1 MALAPNAT
9 QISVRQVLAKLDAE
23 FADMVSALEN
33 GEFALWL
40 GSGISRKAPSLGNL
54 IENALNYLRSR
65 AIDPATAA
73 KYRPAFEEALALANI
88 DPAAV
93 EVHFPNPLASWPE
106 RDQIINALWNRYS
119 RVLDV
124 RVPGEKSDY
133 ILWNA
138 VDIRSAFANPAPPAG
153 EHLCIA
159 ILILEGAVRTIASAN
174 WDGFIEAAVSRLGG
188 ATAGL
193 LQVVVDPNH
202 LRDAPGRAQLL
213 KFHGCIEHATQDEAG
228 YRKYLT
234 GSHTQIMEWPVAAD
248 FAAMRSAVVNVA
260 MNQKALVL
268 GLSIQDSNLQGVF
281 TLAKQINPWPW
292 PCAPA
297 APAHVFCE
305 DEIKQGQRD
314 VLRVVYGN
322 SYNNHAAAIHAA
334 SHLRS
339 WAEQVLIALVL
350 RLLTDKLVTLMQ
362 LWLDA
367 DGEGALGADCAM
379 LLEGLRNSVADLATY
394 DPVDQS
400 RVPFVNATIAAWSR
414 LLSLFRRG
422 ALPNDPATYEA
433 LSSSPPNMLA
443 ADQNAQATGLGR
455 LGFAIAMLQ
464 HGRAH
469 GDWEL
474 SLPDN
479 AELASGALKARAPR
493 PSAIDRPIFLVKSA
507 TEAVL
512 LHKNGAFAN
521 DNAIV
526 VHGDDTW
533 QQMVGNQASARQ
545 PRAAPGRTGR
555 RGTTHVSIEELLRR
569 SDTSAA
575 LQQAFVAEMMI

>member
-1 MALAPNAT
+1 MALAPTAT
-9 QISVRQVLAKLDAE
+9 QISVRQVLGKFDTD
-23 FADMVSALEN
+23 FADMAKALEN

-40 GSGISRKAPSLGNL
+40 GSGISRNAPSLGDL
-54 IENALNYLRSR
+54 IETAIEHLRLR
-65 AIDPATAA
+65 AIDPATSA
-73 KYRPAFEEALALANI
+73 KYTPALEEALTLAGVA
-88 DPAAV
+88 PAAV
-93 EVHFPNPLASWPE
+93 AMHFPNPFTAWPE
-106 RDQIINALWNRYS
+106 REQIINALWNQYS
-119 RVLDV
+119 RVLDI
-124 RVPGEKSDY
+124 RVHGEQSDY
-133 ILWNA
+133 ILWSA
-138 VDIRSAFANPAPPAG
+138 VDIRTAFANPSPPAA

-159 ILILEGAVRTIASAN
+159 ILILEGSVRTIASAN
-174 WDGFIEAAVSRLGG
+174 WDGFIESAVSQLSSG
-188 ATAGL
+188 AAEL

-213 KFHGCIEHATQDEAG
+213 KFHGCIDHATQDETG

-281 TLAKQINPWPW
+281 TQAKQINPWPW
-292 PCAPA
+292 PCGPA

-322 SYNNHAAAIHAA
+322 SYNNHSAAIHAA

-350 RLLTDKLVTLMQ
+350 QLLTDKLARLTE
-362 LWLDA
+362 LWL
-367 DGEGALGADCAM
+367 GAVGKAALSGDCAA
-379 LLEGLRNSVADLATY
+379 LLRDLRDSVADLAVY
-394 DPVDQS
+394 DPIDHS
-400 RVPFVNATIAAWSR
+400 RAPFVNALIAAWSR
-414 LLSLFRRG
+414 LLSLFRSG
-422 ALPNDPATYEA
+422 ALPNDPAAYEA
-433 LSSSPPNMLA
+433 LSNSTPNLLA

-455 LGFAIAMLQ
+455 LGIVMAMLQ
-464 HGRAH
+464 QGRAGGH
-469 GDWEL
+469 WEL
-474 SLPDN
+474 SLPAN
-479 AELASGALKARAPR
+479 EELASGALVARAPR
-493 PSAIDRPIFLVKSA
+493 PTAVDRPIFLVKSA
-507 TEAVL
+507 TEAIL

-526 VHGDDTW
+526 VHADDTW
-533 QQMVGNQASARQ
+533 QQMTGGHTSARQ

-555 RGTTHVSIEELLRR
+555 KGITHVSVEDLMAR
-569 SDTSAA
+569 SDTTVS